1 MIKFDLRSKALINKM
16 KKETKIILFVVVV
29 AIVAIALVIFRYEKL
44 LIDKEREHKAMTK
57 IPGGVAIKTEY
68 TAQEIIELIKKLPEY
83 LGDSVTIFENGDM
96 VSSNGKFNGTIQA
109 VITNDGN
116 MGIVKSNMQSNK
128 LPLQYYVYR
137 LAAYYYRQQ
146 YPDEVKNIQ
155 ANKID
160 TTQIK

>member
-1 MIKFDLRSKALINKM
+1 M

-29 AIVAIALVIFRYEKL
+29 SIVAIALIIFRYEKI
-44 LIDKEREHKAMTK
+44 LIDKEREHKATTK
-57 IPGGVAIKTEY
+57 IPGGVAIKTDY
-68 TAQEIIELIKKLPEY
+68 TAPEIIDLIKKSPEY

-128 LPLQYYVYR
+128 LPLQYNIYR

-146 YPDEVKNIQ
+146 YPDEVKNLPP
-155 ANKID
+155 NKND
-160 TTQIK
+160 GVQSN

>member
-1 MIKFDLRSKALINKM
+1 M
-16 KKETKIILFVVVV
+16 KKETRIILFVVVV
-29 AIVAIALVIFRYEKL
+29 SITAIALIIFRYEKL
-44 LIDKEREHKAMTK
+44 LIDKEREHKAITK

-68 TAQEIIELIKKLPEY
+68 TAQEIMELIKKSPEY

-96 VSSNGKFNGTIQA
+96 VSSNGKFNGTIQS

-128 LPLQYYVYR
+128 LPLQYNIYR

-146 YPDEVKNIQ
+146 YPEEVKNLS
-155 ANKID
+155 ANKND
-160 TTQIK
+160 ST

>member
-29 AIVAIALVIFRYEKL
+29 AIVAIALAIFRYEKL
-44 LIDKEREHKAMTK
+44 LIDKEREHKGMTK
-57 IPGGVAIKTEY
+57 IPGGVKIKTEY

-128 LPLQYYVYR
+128 LPLQYNVYR

-146 YPDEVKNIQ
+146 YPDEVKNIP

-160 TTQIK
+160 STQIK

>member
-1 MIKFDLRSKALINKM
+1 M
-16 KKETKIILFVVVV
+16 KKETRIILFVVVV
-29 AIVAIALVIFRYEKL
+29 AITAIALVIFRYEKM
-44 LIDKEREHKAMTK
+44 LIDKDREHKATIK

-68 TAQEIIELIKKLPEY
+68 TAQEIGDLIKRSPEY

-128 LPLQYYVYR
+128 LPLQYNIYR

-146 YPDEVKNIQ
+146 YPEEVKNIPI
-155 ANKID
+155 NKSD
-160 TTQIK
+160 STPPK

>member
-1 MIKFDLRSKALINKM
+1 M
-16 KKETKIILFVVVV
+16 KKETKIISFVVVV
-29 AIVAIALVIFRYEKL
+29 SIAAIALVIFRYEKL

-68 TAQEIIELIKKLPEY
+68 TAQEINDLIKKSPEY
-83 LGDSVTIFENGDM
+83 LGDSITIFENGDM

-128 LPLQYYVYR
+128 LPLQYNIYR

-146 YPDEVKNIQ
+146 YPGEVKIIPT
-155 ANKID
+155 NKND
-160 TTQIK
+160 TTQLK

>member
-1 MIKFDLRSKALINKM
+1 M

-29 AIVAIALVIFRYEKL
+29 SIVAIALVIFRYEKI
-44 LIDKEREHKAMTK
+44 LIDKDREHKASIK
-57 IPGGVAIKTEY
+57 IPGGVAIKTAY
-68 TAQEIIELIKKLPEY
+68 TAQEIVNLIKGTTEY
-83 LGDSVTIFENGDM
+83 LGDSITIFENGDM

-128 LPLQYYVYR
+128 LPLQYNIYR

-146 YPDEVKNIQ
+146 YPGEVHP
-155 ANKID
+155 ANNNDSIPPK
-160 TTQIK
+160 